1 MKNEALHR
9 CGIVAML
16 SLGALVSTAM
26 AQRDAG
32 PPTLNPRDAVVSAM
46 DLEDG
51 RVLALPIEDMVV
63 GTRFS
68 LDLPMGPR
76 GEMRRVDFGSHDV
89 RAAGFQL
96 VEDRGAEG
104 LVSIDPGPVRTLE
117 GRAPEEF
124 GAVIRGSLLEDGL
137 HAVFRWPDGRI
148 QWIEPVG
155 AHVDGFAADLHVLYD
170 NDAIPPSGGICGTP
184 APIMGPRGPDADDA
198 PPLALLGGGSVF
210 CAELACDADY
220 EYYQSYGSSSAS
232 VQARIELI
240 ITASNAQY
248 ESQTAI
254 RHEITQIL
262 VRTTASDPYTSNA
275 AETLLCQFITEWTN
289 NQAGVSR
296 DVAHLFTGRSING
309 GTIGIAADL
318 GDICDTVGA
327 CSGPILYDGAY
338 CLAQS
343 DCCGSL
349 GCATDL
355 TTHELGHLWDAFHC
369 NCTGNTMN
377 PFITC
382 SNSFASSSI
391 NSIVNHRDSRSCLD
405 ICDGDGGGGDGGY
418 CAATCTDTSYEF
430 VASLS
435 MPDAGLSNPSG
446 SSGYADYTALTATVS
461 PGSVQPLDITNGDP
475 QWTTDLLAVYIDW
488 NADEDFDD
496 AGENVANAT
505 GTGPY
510 SLSFTVPAG
519 QPEGPTRMRVRIH
532 DGEFDAMSPCG
543 NATYGEVE
551 DYTIDVV
558 IVKEPCTG
566 DVNGDG
572 QVNGADLGLLLG
584 SWGACPTGCPA
595 DLNDDGQVNGAD
607 LGLMLGAWGVCP

>member
-1 MKNEALHR
+1 
-9 CGIVAML
+9 ML
-16 SLGALVSTAM
+16 SLGALVNTAT
-26 AQRDAG
+26 AQRAAG
-32 PPTLNPRDAVVSAM
+32 PPTLSPRDAVVSAM
-46 DLEDG
+46 GLEDG
-51 RVLALPIEDMVV
+51 RVLALPLQDMVI
-63 GTRFS
+63 GARFS
-68 LDLPMGPR
+68 LELPMGPR
-76 GEMRRVDFGSHDV
+76 GEIRRVDFGSHDV

-104 LVSIDPGPVRTLE
+104 LVSIDPGPARTVE
-117 GRAPEEF
+117 GRSPEAF

-155 AHVDGFAADLHVLYD
+155 AHVDGFADDLHVLYD
-170 NDAIPPSGGICGTP
+170 NDAIPPSGGTCGTP
-184 APIMGPRGPDADDA
+184 APIMGPGDPDADDGP

-220 EYYQSYGSSSAS
+220 EYYQAYGSNSAS

-262 VRTTASDPYTSNA
+262 VRTSASDPYTSNA
-275 AETLLCQFITEWTN
+275 AETVLCQFITEWTN

-296 DVAHLFTGRSING
+296 DVAHLFTARPLNG
-309 GTIGIAADL
+309 KTVGIAANI
-318 GDICDTVGA
+318 GEICDTVGA
-327 CSGPILYDGAY
+327 CIVPILYDGAY
-338 CLAQS
+338 CLAES

-349 GCATDL
+349 ACATDL
-355 TTHELGHLWDAFHC
+355 TNHELGHLWGAFHC

-377 PFITC
+377 PSITC
-382 SNSFASSSI
+382 TIRFSSSSI
-391 NSIVNHRDSRSCLD
+391 NSIVKHRDSRNCLD
-405 ICDGDGGGGDGGY
+405 ICEGGY
-418 CAATCTDTSYEF
+418 CAATCINTNYEF
-430 VASLS
+430 VANLS
-435 MPDAGLSNPSG
+435 MPDAGLSNASG
-446 SSGYADYTALTATVS
+446 SSGYADYTSLIATVS
-461 PGSVQPLDITNGDP
+461 PGSVQQLDITNGDP
-475 QWTTDLLAVYIDW
+475 QWTGDLLAVYIDW
-488 NADEDFDD
+488 NADDDFDD

-510 SLSFTVPAG
+510 ALSFTVPAG
-519 QPEGPTRMRVRIH
+519 QPEGATRMRVRIH
-532 DGEFDAMSPCG
+532 EGTFNTMSPCG
-543 NATYGEVE
+543 NAIYGEVE

-558 IVKEPCTG
+558 IVEDPCIG
-566 DVNGDG
+566 DVNGDS

-595 DLNDDGQVNGAD
+595 DLNDDGNVNGAD